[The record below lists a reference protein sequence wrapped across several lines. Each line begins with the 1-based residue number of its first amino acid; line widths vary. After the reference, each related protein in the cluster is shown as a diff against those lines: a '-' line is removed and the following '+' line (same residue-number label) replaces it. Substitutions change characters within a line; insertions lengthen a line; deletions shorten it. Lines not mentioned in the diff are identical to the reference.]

1 MRYISERNISFSMK
15 VKGRKDSVRIS
26 FTSLSTGGSTYSTDS
41 ENVIEALEKSP
52 MYGKFYHRAPE
63 CMNDS
68 IRSKREVKPVIPKR
82 RVTDIDTVES
92 WQEAAEYLIEK
103 FGSTAKLT
111 TPEAIMR
118 EAEEKGV
125 LFSRL
130 N

>member
-68 IRSKREVKPVIPKR
+68 IRSKREVKPVVPKK